1 MKKLIM
7 ASAISLVLTT
17 NAFARDKIQTVG
29 SSTVYPFATVV
40 SENFGRTHG
49 STPIIESTGTGG
61 GFKLFC
67 KGTGVETPD
76 ISNASRA
83 IKSKEVENCKSNGV
97 TPVEVKIGYDG
108 IVIANDKSGFAFE
121 LTLREVYLA
130 LAKKVPHGIYTPWPP
145 GDMMDNPYVM
155 WSDINPAL
163 PNKKIE
169 VLGPPPT
176 SGTRDAFLELV
187 MEKGAKTFPELK
199 DLRKKDKKAFKRL
212 THTIREDGAYIEA
225 GENDNL
231 IVQKLRANPDAVG
244 IFGYSFL
251 DQNTDTVKGA
261 KIEGVEPTFENI
273 ASGQYKVS
281 RPLFFYVKKEHVG
294 VIPNLKEYVL
304 FFVSEQ
310 MIGDEGATIDKGL
323 IPLDEDARQA
333 LRERVEAELGGL

>member
-1 MKKLIM
+1 MKK
-7 ASAISLVLTT
+7 AIFVGLFSCSVFFPS
-17 NAFARDKIQTVG
+17 AFARDNITTVG
-29 SSTVYPFATVV
+29 SSTVYPFATVA
-40 SENFGRTHG
+40 SENFGRAHG

-67 KGTGVETPD
+67 KGTGVKTPD

-97 TPVEVKIGYDG
+97 TPVEVKIGYD
-108 IVIANDKSGFAFE
+108 VIANDKSGFAFE
-121 LTLREVYLA
+121 LTLRELYLA
-130 LAKKVPHGIYTPWPP
+130 LAKKVPHGKQ
-145 GDMMDNPYVM
+145 MMDNPYMM
-155 WSDINPAL
+155 WSDINPKL

-176 SGTRDAFLELV
+176 SGTREAFLELV

-199 DLRKKDKKAFKRL
+199 TLRKKDKKAFKKL
-212 THTIREDGAYIEA
+212 THTIREDGIYIEV

-231 IVQKLRANPDAVG
+231 IVQKLRANPDAIG

-251 DQNTDTVKGA
+251 DQNTDTIKGA

-273 ASGQYKVS
+273 AGGQYKVS

-294 VIPNLKEYVL
+294 VIPKLKEYVM
-304 FFVSEQ
+304 FFVSDR
-310 MIGDEGATIDKGL
+310 MIGDEGATVDKGL
-323 IPLDEDARQA
+323 IPLDEDARQV
-333 LRERVEAELGGL
+333 LRKKVEVELGGS

>member
-1 MKKLIM
+1 MKK
-7 ASAISLVLTT
+7 AIFVGLFSCSLFFPS
-17 NAFARDKIQTVG
+17 AFARDNITTVG
-29 SSTVYPFATVV
+29 SSTVYPFATVA
-40 SENFGRTHG
+40 SENFGRAHG

-67 KGTGVETPD
+67 KGTGVKTPD

-83 IKSKEVENCKSNGV
+83 IQSKEVENCKSNGV

-121 LTLREVYLA
+121 LTLRELYLA
-130 LAKKVPHGIYTPWPP
+130 LAKKVPHGKQ
-145 GDMMDNPYVM
+145 MMDNPYMM
-155 WSDINPAL
+155 WSDINPKL

-199 DLRKKDKKAFKRL
+199 TLRKKDKKAFKKL
-212 THTIREDGAYIEA
+212 THTIREDGIYIEV

-231 IVQKLRANPDAVG
+231 IVQKLRANPDAIG

-251 DQNTDTVKGA
+251 DQNTDTIKGA

-273 ASGQYKVS
+273 AGGQYKVS

-294 VIPNLKEYVL
+294 VIPKLKEYVM
-304 FFVSEQ
+304 FFVSDR
-310 MIGDEGATIDKGL
+310 MIGDEGATVDKGL
-323 IPLDEDARQA
+323 IPLDEDARQV
-333 LRERVEAELGGL
+333 LRKKVEVELGGS